1 MSSFWRSNSGRLV
14 IGGCGTQIGLF
25 FGLGGLLVTLL
36 FCASCVLFNVAGV
49 SLSRRMAADLPA
61 EAPPVSAKAASPET
75 IETTL
80 VKINALLS
88 ELEILQAGGVP
99 IAPATEPA
107 GYEQVIDPASKPVVV
122 IGQAGV
128 NLHSGPGLEY
138 SEVGMAPAGNR
149 LEIVG
154 RNSDSNWWLV
164 AMPNGLFAWV
174 STNAVTAMNVNDHIP
189 VVTISDQLVQEA
201 ASGSPLGPRTPAAAE
216 EPTPTPTLPPG
227 TPTPTIDQERTYA
240 EDLPSFQKVKGALLV
255 PPAGASFAPD
265 GSRLAMSEGI
275 KLYLVEAQGGYTDVV
290 LEENGEMKPAGSPVW
305 SPDGQQLAFVVD
317 FKNKPCPSCRTVAIL
332 TVADGSITYLD
343 SLENLDTDAPRWTQ
357 DGRLLVNAHPGE
369 PADGTTYVFDRYG
382 TFGQE
387 ATGTY
392 DLSSSFDGQNWY
404 PWLPGRI
411 WRSGVSERPDS
422 YYGP

>member
-1 MSSFWRSNSGRLV
+1 MSSFWRSTRGRLV

-25 FGLGGLLVTLL
+25 FGLGGLLVMLL
-36 FCASCVLFNVAGV
+36 FCSACILFNVVGV
-49 SLSRRMAADLPA
+49 SLSQRVMADLPA
-61 EAPPVSAKAASPET
+61 EVPPASAEAVSPPT
-75 IETTL
+75 IESTL
-80 VKINALLS
+80 AEINALLT

-99 IAPATEPA
+99 VAPATGPG
-107 GYEQVIDPASKPVVV
+107 GYEDVVDPAAKPVVV
-122 IGQAGV
+122 IDQDGV
-128 NLHSGPGLEY
+128 NLHSGPGSNY
-138 SEVGMAPAGNR
+138 SEVGMVPAGDQ

-154 RNSDSNWWLV
+154 RNDDSSWWLV

-174 STNAVTAMNVNDHIP
+174 SAGAATALNVNDRIP
-189 VVTISDQLVQEA
+189 VVTISDQLVQAA
-201 ASGSPLGPRTPAAAE
+201 ASGSSSIPGTPAPA
-216 EPTPTPTLPPG
+216 EPTPTPPLPPG
-227 TPTPTIDQERTYA
+227 TPTPTIDQERIYV
-240 EDLPSFQKVKGALLV
+240 EDLPSYQKVKGALLV

-275 KLYLVEAQGGYTDVV
+275 KLYLVEAEGGYTEVV
-290 LEENGEMKPAGSPVW
+290 LEENGELKPVGSPIW
-305 SPDGQQLAFVVD
+305 SPDGQQLAFVVE
-317 FKNKPCPSCRTVAIL
+317 FKDKPCPSCRAVAIL
-332 TVADGSITYLD
+332 TVAEDTIIYLD

-382 TFGQE
+382 SFGQE

-392 DLSSSFDGQNWY
+392 LLSSSYNGQNWF

-422 YYGP
+422 FYKD